1 MRAFLFV
8 VALLGVPAQ
17 DADEQYTYVAALAE
31 KGLHDRVVREARE
44 FLRANPNHAKAELAR
59 YRLACALFGPLLVPG
74 DPFVEVSTGGT
85 QATNVP
91 VNPGKQAQVPIPNL
105 PAGTVVVISV
115 GKGLKR
121 RILVVEIVEED

>member
-44 FLRANPNHAKAELAR
+44 FLHANPNHAKAELAR
-59 YRLACALFGPLLVPG
+59 YRLACALFELGRRSEAESRAERYLERFPKGPY
-74 DPFVEVSTGGT
+74 
-85 QATNVP
+85 A
-91 VNPGKQAQVPIPNL
+91 AQIREALARP
-105 PAGTVVVISV
+105 
-115 GKGLKR
+115 
-121 RILVVEIVEED
+121 